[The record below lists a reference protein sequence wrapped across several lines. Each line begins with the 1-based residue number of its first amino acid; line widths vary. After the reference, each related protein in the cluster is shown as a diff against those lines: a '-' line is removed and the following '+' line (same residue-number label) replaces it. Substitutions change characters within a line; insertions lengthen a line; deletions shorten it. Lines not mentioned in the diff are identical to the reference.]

1 MNIFGKF
8 MRALAATLLVMVT
21 ALALVA
27 CSADDPTA
35 GGASVTGNGGDPRN
49 GPPSTTDSDGDGTP
63 NVSDNCPGLA
73 NPTQADFN
81 RNGIGDAC
89 DDSDVSAGVA
99 AADGVM
105 DAVDNCPLV
114 ANANQL
120 DSNGDGVGDACS
132 TDYDGDGVADVAVG
146 PTAADNCPAV
156 VNADQLD
163 TDSDGIG
170 DACDAPTIADTD
182 GDGVANAAVGSTAA
196 DNCPAVYNPNQQDTD
211 DNNVGDVCDA
221 PIKDVC
227 GAGFRPFLE
236 PEAMAFS
243 SPVANLLGI
252 AGLPLSQVSNAVNM
266 TDTNATNYASMQ
278 VTANVLGLLGTAYA
292 GVRTVLPQPAG
303 HEVGFLISGAPSLV
317 NVSALTGV
325 TVETLNGSAV
335 VESFS
340 NATTLSVSLLAGSS
354 DKGLLKLTPTKP
366 YDAVRINIGGVA
378 SVLSSLRVHA
388 ACTAL

>member
-1 MNIFGKF
+1 MNIFGKLI
-8 MRALAATLLVMVT
+8 RALAVMMLAMVT
-21 ALALVA
+21 ATALVA
-27 CSADDPTA
+27 CSADDPV
-35 GGASVTGNGGDPRN
+35 GDGSVTSNNSGGDPRSA
-49 GPPSTTDSDGDGTP
+49 PPSSADTDGDGTS
-63 NVSDNCPGLA
+63 NAADNCPGIA

-81 RNGIGDAC
+81 RDGVGDAC
-89 DDSDVSAGVA
+89 DDSDMNAGVA

-114 ANANQL
+114 ANADQL
-120 DSNGDGVGDACS
+120 DSNGDGVADAS
-132 TDYDGDGVADVAVG
+132 VG
-146 PTAADNCPAV
+146 AAADNCP
-156 VNADQLD
+156 
-163 TDSDGIG
+163 GI
-170 DACDAPTIADTD
+170 
-182 GDGVANAAVGSTAA
+182 
-196 DNCPAVYNPNQQDTD
+196 YNPNQQDTD
-211 DNNVGDVCDA
+211 GNGVGDVCDA

-227 GAGFRPFLE
+227 GDGFRPFLE
-236 PEAMAFS
+236 PEAAAFN

-266 TDTNATNYASMQ
+266 TDTNASNYASMQ
-278 VTANVLGLLGTAYA
+278 VTANALGLLGTAYA

-303 HEVGFLISGAPSLV
+303 HEVGFLISNAPSLV

-340 NATTLSVSLLAGSS
+340 NTTTLSIGLLSGSS
-354 DKGLLKLTPTKP
+354 DRGLLKLTPTKP